1 MTTAKPTPPI
11 RVADLMTRGPIVVRD
26 SDSVA
31 FAETVLRDFR
41 ITGLPVVDDSARLVG
56 VFSETDSLFLKIPSM
71 SRLLRSNPGE
81 TRVGEVM
88 SQPPVT
94 VDSLA
99 SIEAAAA
106 SMLEHAVHRLV
117 VIDHDNRPI
126 GVLSA
131 TDFVRLVAD
140 GR

>member
-1 MTTAKPTPPI
+1 MTEAKPKPPAC
-11 RVADLMTRGPIVVRD
+11 VADLMTLEPIVVRD

-56 VFSETDSLFLKIPSM
+56 VFSETDSLFLKVPST
-71 SRLLRSNPGE
+71 SRLLRGNLGE

-88 SQPPVT
+88 SRPPIT
-94 VDSLA
+94 VNSLA
-99 SIEAAAA
+99 SLEAAAA
-106 SMLEHAVHRLV
+106 TMLENSVHRLV
-117 VIDHDNRPI
+117 VVDDESRPI

-131 TDFVRLVAD
+131 TDFVRLVAE